1 MCNPGYLVDNC
12 VLKACLTLCDPMDYT
27 CQAPP
32 SVGVPRQEYWSG
44 LPFPFPGD
52 FPNPGIKPAFLASI
66 HGGQVLYHW
75 ATWDFPQSPK
85 PQPPLSEFRMVCICI
100 FTLYLALLSLNSSCS
115 SYHLMAAPLD
125 SSELCLQWA
134 LQGAPGKHCFPDSPL
149 GLLSPLPYC
158 QLALHSHP
166 FQLGQI
172 TNPSF
177 LPRVCNWQQLLV
189 PGSG

>member
-1 MCNPGYLVDNC
+1 MHSVSQGRTQQGPFDQSLLCVSLSLDDSANICLQSINSSHLPLNCLINRHRRKHLGMCNPGYLVDNC

-115 SYHLMAAPLD
+115 
-125 SSELCLQWA
+125 C
-134 LQGAPGKHCFPDSPL
+134 GFPV
-149 GLLSPLPYC
+149 
-158 QLALHSHP
+158 HK
-166 FQLGQI
+166 
-172 TNPSF
+172 
-177 LPRVCNWQQLLV
+177 
-189 PGSG
+189 